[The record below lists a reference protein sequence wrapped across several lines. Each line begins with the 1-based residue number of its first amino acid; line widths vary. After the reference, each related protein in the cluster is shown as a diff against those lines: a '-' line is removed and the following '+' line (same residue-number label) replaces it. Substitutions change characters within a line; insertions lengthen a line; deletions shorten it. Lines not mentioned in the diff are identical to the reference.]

1 MGRMKVVLLVLGTI
15 LSISWEE
22 EEGFMTLAS
31 ANTMVT
37 GTVFCDQ
44 CQDGER
50 GFLDYGLSGAKV
62 AVACRGT
69 DGTEV
74 AYGEDETNWFGSYSV
89 YFDGSPDLSG
99 CYARVVGGPSGCGAA
114 AGPAQGLTLLFR
126 MFGMAMYVV
135 EPLLSEPQV
144 PAGFCPNAPSLP
156 SPTPTPALP
165 VPPPTP
171 PLPLFEVSACP
182 YGKWLMPQYQ
192 CYWRV
197 VNPDTRV
204 AIAFGPVAAGRYGVE
219 LTMWEALHGRGDL
232 YRTLLREA
240 TASLLNS
247 YNTLNF
253 LYPTLSVFDLM
264 NRALVGSPQD
274 ALTVALRF
282 RMANSGAFGV
292 ETVGCNFTPCRS

>member
-1 MGRMKVVLLVLGTI
+1 
-15 LSISWEE
+15 
-22 EEGFMTLAS
+22 MTLVS

-44 CQDGER
+44 CKDGER
-50 GFLDYGLSGAKV
+50 GFFDYLLTGSTTIRAHYWNVLPCFQVSVQCRSCVHDLSNVMLGAKV

-69 DGTEV
+69 DGTQT
-74 AYGEDETNWFGSYSV
+74 ASGEDETNWFGSYSV

-135 EPLLSEPQV
+135 EPLLSEPQE

-171 PLPLFEVSACP
+171 PLPLFEASACP
-182 YGKWLMPQYQ
+182 YGYARAAFPGLSY
-192 CYWRV
+192 
-197 VNPDTRV
+197 
-204 AIAFGPVAAGRYGVE
+204 AI
-219 LTMWEALHGRGDL
+219 
-232 YRTLLREA
+232 
-240 TASLLNS
+240 
-247 YNTLNF
+247 
-253 LYPTLSVFDLM
+253 
-264 NRALVGSPQD
+264 
-274 ALTVALRF
+274 
-282 RMANSGAFGV
+282 
-292 ETVGCNFTPCRS
+292 